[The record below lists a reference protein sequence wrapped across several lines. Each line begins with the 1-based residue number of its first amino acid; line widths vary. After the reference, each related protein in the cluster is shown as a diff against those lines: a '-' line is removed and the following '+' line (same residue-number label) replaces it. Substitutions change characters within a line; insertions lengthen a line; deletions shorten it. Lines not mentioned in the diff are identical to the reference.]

1 MHFERAS
8 CLGTDLP
15 TFGAHRSSAN
25 LYPDWASGSKSC
37 VAHLTHTLHQRST
50 TVADTKGLRVADIG
64 PNEGC
69 SFSHV
74 SKGMAERHVRSSL
87 S

>member
-25 LYPDWASGSKSC
+25 LYPDWASGSNLELLELC
-37 VAHLTHTLHQRST
+37 
-50 TVADTKGLRVADIG
+50 
-64 PNEGC
+64 
-69 SFSHV
+69 
-74 SKGMAERHVRSSL
+74 SSL
-87 S
+87 NSHATPAEYRG

>member
-25 LYPDWASGSKSC
+25 LYPDWASGSNLELSELC
-37 VAHLTHTLHQRST
+37 
-50 TVADTKGLRVADIG
+50 
-64 PNEGC
+64 
-69 SFSHV
+69 
-74 SKGMAERHVRSSL
+74 SSL
-87 S
+87 NSHATPAEYRG